1 MVADQALFLLF
12 THRFAAFFLVRG
24 SPLQNEICQLQ
35 QVVGDGDYGDGAG
48 SFGIAFAGNAPER
61 NHGFPSLVWLVLLR
75 PALRLFPGH
84 RALQEPRCFSLGNW
98 AGSGSHFGQN
108 RGGVFIHRRQTAQKL
123 PLLDI
128 AGIDDFLSNLLV
140 ERQDL
145 FSRNSRWATLNRIIS
160 R

>member
-1 MVADQALFLLF
+1 VFL
-12 THRFAAFFLVRG
+12 TG
-24 SPLQNEICQLQ
+24 K
-35 QVVGDGDYGDGAG
+35 
-48 SFGIAFAGNAPER
+48 
-61 NHGFPSLVWLVLLR
+61 
-75 PALRLFPGH
+75 
-84 RALQEPRCFSLGNW
+84 LGRIR
-98 AGSGSHFGQN
+98 SHFGQN